1 MVWRCP
7 NFLLKPDAQCSS
19 FKRWSL
25 WEVIK
30 SWGLCSHSIFVSSFQ
45 NDQWSFP
52 PRIQQWR
59 LHLGSRLPWH
69 MWGKWPYQP
78 CFLSFFFFFPYFSFL
93 FFFFFFFFFFFLRQV
108 SLCSPDYPGAH
119 SVDQSQPRI
128 QRLACLYL
136 MNAGESYF
144 LSFFLK
150 DLFVYLMFI
159 GVLPLCTYIFMRV
172 LDPLELEL

>member
-1 MVWRCP
+1 MRALFTF
-7 NFLLKPDAQCSS
+7 NFCLFLPKRPVILSS
-19 FKRWSL
+19 QDTTMEASPWKQITLAHVR
-25 WEVIK
+25 EVA
-30 SWGLCSHSIFVSSFQ
+30 LTT
-45 NDQWSFP
+45 
-52 PRIQQWR
+52 
-59 LHLGSRLPWH
+59 L
-69 MWGKWPYQP
+69 
-78 CFLSFFFFFPYFSFL
+78 LSFLFSFL
-93 FFFFFFFFFFFLRQV
+93 FFLFLSFFFFFFFFFFLRQV

-172 LDPLELEL
+172 LDPLELELQTVVNCYVVALNH

>member
-1 MVWRCP
+1 MP
-7 NFLLKPDAQCSS
+7 NAVVLRGGVFGRWLSHEGSVHIQFLSLPSKTTSDPFLLGYNNGGFTLEADYPGTCEGS
-19 FKRWSL
+19 
-25 WEVIK
+25 
-30 SWGLCSHSIFVSSFQ
+30 GLINPAFFIFYF
-45 NDQWSFP
+45 
-52 PRIQQWR
+52 
-59 LHLGSRLPWH
+59 
-69 MWGKWPYQP
+69 
-78 CFLSFFFFFPYFSFL
+78 CFFFFSL
-93 FFFFFFFFFFFLRQV
+93 FFFFFFFFFFLRQV